1 MNVGFIGTGNM
12 GLPMAGR
19 LLDAG
24 FPLVVWNRTPA
35 RGDVLRE
42 RGAIVADSVDA
53 LFERCAVVLVMLLD
67 EQAADAVLEP
77 GTAAFARRVR
87 GRTLV
92 MLGTTAP
99 AYSHALDAR
108 VRACGGQYVEAPVSG
123 SRGPAAAGSLVG
135 MTAGEPGAVRFVEP
149 LLAVLCGQVFSCG
162 AVPAA
167 LQMKLAVNHYL
178 VVLVAA
184 LAEAMHSAQACGVD
198 AATFRDVLDAGP
210 MASPVSRAK
219 LDKLLKGDFSP
230 QAAIRDVA
238 TIAALVRD
246 QARSTGVEAPL
257 AETTARLFAEARERG
272 LADLDMAAIF
282 QPAPVTAKGRDA

>member
-24 FPLVVWNRTPA
+24 FPLLVWNRTHA
-35 RGDVLRE
+35 RGDALRA

-53 LFERCAVVLVMLLD
+53 LFDRCTVVLVMLLD
-67 EQAADAVLEP
+67 EHAVNAVLQP
-77 GTAAFARRVR
+77 GTPAFAHRVR

-123 SRGPAAAGSLVG
+123 SREPAAAGALVG
-135 MTAGEPGAVRFVEP
+135 MTAGEVDAVRFVEP
-149 LLAVLCGQVFSCG
+149 LLATLCRQVFSCG

-167 LQMKLAVNHYL
+167 LRMKLAVNHYL

-184 LAEAMHSAQACGVD
+184 LAEAVRSAEACGVD
-198 AATFRDVLDAGP
+198 IGTFRAVLDAGP

-219 LDKLLKGDFSP
+219 LDKLLARDFSP
-230 QAAIRDVA
+230 QAAIHDVA
-238 TIAALVRD
+238 TIAALVHD
-246 QARSTGVEAPL
+246 QARSSGMEAPL

-272 LADLDMAAIF
+272 LADLDMAAVL
-282 QPAPVTAKGRDA
+282 QPAPIASRARAG